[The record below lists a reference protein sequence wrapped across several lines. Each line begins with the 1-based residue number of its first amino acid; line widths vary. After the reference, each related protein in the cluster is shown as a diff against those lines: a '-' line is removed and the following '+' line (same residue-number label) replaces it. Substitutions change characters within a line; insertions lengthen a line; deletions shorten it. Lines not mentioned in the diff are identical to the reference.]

1 MHSWGRLGYGGPGKG
16 HEVGVY
22 TSLFTCDSQ
31 MMDTGRRQLCSW
43 TRFPAAFATA
53 DVVLAAKY
61 TQLRCG
67 QILSR
72 P

>member
-1 MHSWGRLGYGGPGKG
+1 MHSWGRLGYGGPRKG

-22 TSLFTCDSQ
+22 TSVFTCDSQ
-31 MMDTGRRQLCSW
+31 MMATGW

-61 TQLRCG
+61 TQPRCG